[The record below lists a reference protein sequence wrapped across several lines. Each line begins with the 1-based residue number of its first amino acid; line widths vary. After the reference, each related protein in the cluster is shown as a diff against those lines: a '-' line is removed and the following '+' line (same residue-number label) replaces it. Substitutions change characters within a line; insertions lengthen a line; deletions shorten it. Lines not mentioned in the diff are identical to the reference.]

1 MVRMTLVIRLSP
13 AQPEIQRINPSH
25 LGVLC
30 LRFAWGLHPRGG
42 PDIPSS
48 AFRPSSLRP
57 DAAVPVLL
65 FRKAFFRVT
74 ACKCSLVRARAR
86 DRAHQ

>member
-57 DAAVPVLL
+57 DAAVPVLGHGL
-65 FRKAFFRVT
+65 PDF
-74 ACKCSLVRARAR
+74 SLAQRAPSSTL
-86 DRAHQ
+86 

>member
-1 MVRMTLVIRLSP
+1 MVRMTQVIRLSP
-13 AQPEIQRINPSH
+13 ALPEIQRINPSH

-30 LRFAWGLHPRGG
+30 LRFAWGLHPRGA

-57 DAAVPVLL
+57 DAAVPVLSIY
-65 FRKAFFRVT
+65 FCSICIFFLQGPP
-74 ACKCSLVRARAR
+74 AALAA
-86 DRAHQ
+86 